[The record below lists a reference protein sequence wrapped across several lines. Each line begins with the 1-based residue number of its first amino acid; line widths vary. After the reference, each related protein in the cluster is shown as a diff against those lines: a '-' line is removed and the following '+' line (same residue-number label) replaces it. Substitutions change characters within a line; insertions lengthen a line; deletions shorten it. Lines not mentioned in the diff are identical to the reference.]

1 LEKLE
6 AIVVATAVLHNIA
19 IFMSDEVPQ
28 VNEEELAAIK
38 LTENVNVRRVLE
50 ENRNFNENNILRH
63 LIFSKFLNF
72 YLLFTVNNSLRI
84 QNKCKHSAVTD
95 MICKLNFKQIKT
107 SSSPEVLAT
116 VPRTLAAFP
125 LWIAILILCWK

>member
-63 LIFSKFLNF
+63 LIFSKFISQLKV
-72 YLLFTVNNSLRI
+72 L
-84 QNKCKHSAVTD
+84 HS
-95 MICKLNFKQIKT
+95 
-107 SSSPEVLAT
+107 
-116 VPRTLAAFP
+116 
-125 LWIAILILCWK
+125 